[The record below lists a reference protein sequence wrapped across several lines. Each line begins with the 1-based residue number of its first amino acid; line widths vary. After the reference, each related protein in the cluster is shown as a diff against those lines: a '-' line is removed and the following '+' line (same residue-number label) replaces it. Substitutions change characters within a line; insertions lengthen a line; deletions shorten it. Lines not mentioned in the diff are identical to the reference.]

1 MALTGGA
8 ARDAAAMNLG
18 DAATIAVSTN
28 PQMEAARENRRAQ
41 QYELRQGRGLYFPR
55 IDLSA
60 SFGPEW
66 TETRRKNDPDEM
78 MLRYDTELSLTQLL
92 FDGFAREAIIE
103 RRAARLDG
111 AALRVEE
118 RVETISLDTSEVFL
132 DVLRYQELLR
142 LADDNVAV
150 HQDILD
156 QVSSRVN
163 AGQSGVGDRQQ
174 AESRL
179 SAALDTQVQSRQDL
193 DDARARFERIV
204 GVPPEGL
211 ERPASLVSQLPA
223 TIDEVVLTAVNTSP
237 TLRATATGIDEVRA
251 QHREATA
258 EYYPTVE
265 LAVTHTRNHNVDG
278 AAGINNDANAQLR
291 LSWNIFNGGI
301 DEARRTE
308 LAHRIGEQRA
318 ETMNVERAVAE
329 ESRLSWNALEATRQ
343 RTNILVRQ
351 VASNE
356 QVVQTYRQE
365 FTIGVRDLL
374 DLLDAENELFLS
386 RSALV
391 SSGYVGEFAVH
402 RILAVMGVL
411 STALNVAD
419 PVEARA
425 DARRGA
431 SVNPDYTFGSRT
443 LDGIHRSAASS
454 GVAMADP
461 SQEESAGLVADT
473 RRSQAASPEMAATPS
488 VNEPVRAPGGA
499 GSAGWTNLPDPP
511 VPSVPTH

>member
-1 MALTGGA
+1 MSLE
-8 ARDAAAMNLG
+8 

-78 MLRYDTELSLTQLL
+78 MARYDTELSLTQLL

-118 RVETISLDTSEVFL
+118 RVETVSLDASEVFL
-132 DVLRYQELLR
+132 DVMRYQELLQ
-142 LADDNVAV
+142 LANNNVAI

-163 AGQSGVGDRQQ
+163 AGQSGIGDQQQ

-211 ERPASLVSQLPA
+211 ERPVSLASQLPA
-223 TIDEVVLTAVNTSP
+223 TVDDVVLTAVNSSP

-278 AAGINNDANAQLR
+278 SAGISNDANAQLR

-343 RTNILVRQ
+343 RTNILVQQ

-425 DARRGA
+425 DARQGA

-443 LDGIHRSAASS
+443 LDRIHRSAASG
-454 GVAMADP
+454 GVARSNP
-461 SQEESAGLVADT
+461 PQEESAALVPDA
-473 RRSQAASPEMAATPS
+473 RPHQAARPEVAAAAAPS
-488 VNEPVRAPGGA
+488 VNAFARASGGVE
-499 GSAGWTNLPDPP
+499 GTNLPDPP
-511 VPSVPTH
+511 IPAVPTH